1 MVGHQRI
8 RALQPEADAFGQR
21 RAGQKR
27 QAAQVLVPQ
36 AAHILHRGRVLPHAD
51 EPPGVNFTGRKVQ
64 GRHLRQAVAEP
75 VVRRAR
81 RHVTAA
87 DVRQRDLQQRGR
99 RARGKYLIPVP
110 QHKHRVGTV
119 LAEIIGKALHRIADG
134 ARSSQ
139 RRAGAELQDGDARRD
154 GHAVG
159 FDLADG
165 VAELRRKMRAR
176 HHKAHGQRAALRQL
190 FYNAAQQAVRS
201 STVSL

>member
-1 MVGHQRI
+1 M
-8 RALQPEADAFGQR
+8 
-21 RAGQKR
+21 
-27 QAAQVLVPQ
+27 
-36 AAHILHRGRVLPHAD
+36 
-51 EPPGVNFTGRKVQ
+51 Q

-176 HHKAHGQRAALRQL
+176 HHKARLDDVALQQL
-190 FYNAAQQAVRS
+190 LQHRPKKAVFGARDGDDAQAFFRHLNPS
-201 STVSL
+201 RFMK